1 MRHAPGVRT
10 AARPNFAAAA
20 IFHAPAVVPFSWWWL
35 KAFMANSADVA
46 GSETP
51 PSLSPDLEPSTVTSR
66 RIGPLLLF
74 FVALGLVGYFVFDAA
89 NGFVN
94 ADVVDGRVAT
104 LRTDIDDLEWQ
115 ADQLS
120 ALVAFLDSDEYI
132 ERTAREELG
141 LVRPGEE
148 AIAIEA
154 PNQPGLRIARS
165 PWWANLLPE
174 PVQRPPDQ

>member
-1 MRHAPGVRT
+1 
-10 AARPNFAAAA
+10 
-20 IFHAPAVVPFSWWWL
+20 
-35 KAFMANSADVA
+35 MANSSDARGPETSPPPLPEAEQLIVA
-46 GSETP
+46 
-51 PSLSPDLEPSTVTSR
+51 R
-66 RIGPLLLF
+66 RRVGPLLLF

-94 ADVVDGRVAT
+94 ADVVDGRVT
-104 LRTDIDDLEWQ
+104 GLQTDIGDLEWQ

-154 PNQPGLRIARS
+154 PAQPGLRIVRS

-174 PVQRPPDQ
+174 PDPRPSSG

>member
-1 MRHAPGVRT
+1 MFR
-10 AARPNFAAAA
+10 AAA
-20 IFHAPAVVPFSWWWL
+20 VLPFLWWWA
-35 KAFMANSADVA
+35 KAFMAKSADEA
-46 GSETP
+46 GADAP
-51 PSLSPDLEPSTVTSR
+51 PSLSPDPEISTVASR

-94 ADVVDGRVAT
+94 ADVVDSRVAD

-154 PNQPGLRIARS
+154 PNQPGLRIVRS
-165 PWWANLLPE
+165 PWWANLLPD
-174 PVQRPPDQ
+174 PGQRPQDD

>member
-1 MRHAPGVRT
+1 MHRDRGERS
-10 AARPNFAAAA
+10 AAKPHRACISMFQMA
-20 IFHAPAVVPFSWWWL
+20 AVVPLRRWWS
-35 KAFMANSADVA
+35 KAFMANSTETR

-51 PSLSPDLEPSTVTSR
+51 PSLLPESEQTVVAR
-66 RIGPLLLF
+66 RRLGPLLLF

-94 ADVVDGRVAT
+94 ADVVDVRVAG
-104 LRTDIDDLEWQ
+104 LQTDIDDLEWQ

-120 ALVAFLDSDEYI
+120 ALVAFLDSNEYI

-154 PNQPGLRIARS
+154 PAQPGLRIVRS

-174 PVQRPPDQ
+174 PDPRPPSG

>member
-1 MRHAPGVRT
+1 MSHV
-10 AARPNFAAAA
+10 AAVLPL
-20 IFHAPAVVPFSWWWL
+20 PWWWS
-35 KAFMANSADVA
+35 KAFMAKSSDAR

-51 PSLSPDLEPSTVTSR
+51 PPLSPDAEQTTVAHR
-66 RIGPLLLF
+66 RLGPLVLF

-89 NGFVN
+89 DGFVN
-94 ADVVDGRVAT
+94 ADVVDSRVAE
-104 LRTDIDDLEWQ
+104 LRSDIDELEWQ

-120 ALVAFLDSDEYI
+120 ALVAFLDSNEYI

-154 PNQPGLRIARS
+154 PTQPGLRIVKS
-165 PWWANLLPE
+165 PWWANLLHGP
-174 PVQRPPDQ
+174 